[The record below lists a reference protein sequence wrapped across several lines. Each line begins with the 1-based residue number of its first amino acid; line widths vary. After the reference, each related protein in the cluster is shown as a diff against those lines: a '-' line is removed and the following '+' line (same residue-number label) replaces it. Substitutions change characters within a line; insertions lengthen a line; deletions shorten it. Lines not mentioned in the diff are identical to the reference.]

1 MTQDFRVPVRKGF
14 AIPMILLVIVVLTV
28 GVAAGFTMMTG
39 ERRSVADSKA
49 AVTAFSL
56 AQQGL
61 ETFMAKRDS
70 LGFTSKPPGL
80 KDSARITF
88 SNGYADV
95 ISNRIVTPTSL
106 VGGYY
111 AIRSTG
117 VLTSGTMTGTPDA
130 VRTVVQIAKWQPSQ
144 IQILGAVTSLTG
156 FYKAGTAG
164 DINGADACGDSA
176 TRTGTNVDSTYG
188 YGYNGQGIQSAR
200 GNPAI
205 DTIPPDSIH
214 IDWANILNANVIAPT
229 ITIPPGSM
237 PTPTQ
242 WADTMYWPTI
252 LVKNGYNNTFTLG
265 AQGRGTIIVQGNLTI
280 GASDSWRG
288 IILAGG
294 QLISGG
300 NSDFNG
306 AITSGLNTK
315 IPGVTVLTPS
325 FQANGTKSYYYNS
338 CAVAKAMSAMGAT
351 VRLSNAWMDNWT
363 KY

>member
-1 MTQDFRVPVRKGF
+1 MTPRLTLNSRQGF
-14 AIPMILLVIVVLTV
+14 AIPLILLVIVVLTV

-49 AVTAFSL
+49 AVNAFSL

-70 LGFTSKPPGL
+70 LGLTAKPPGL
-80 KDSARITF
+80 KDSVRISLTG
-88 SNGYADV
+88 GYADV
-95 ISNRIVTPTSL
+95 ISNRLITPTNL

-111 AIRSTG
+111 SIRSTG

-188 YGYNGQGIQSAR
+188 YGYNGQGINSAR
-200 GNPAI
+200 GNPPI

-214 IDWANILNANVIAPT
+214 IDWANILNASVIAPT

-237 PTPTQ
+237 PTAAQ
-242 WADTMYWPTI
+242 WADTLFWPTI
-252 LVKNGYNNTFTLG
+252 LVKNGYNNTFSLG
-265 AQGRGTIIVQGNLTI
+265 ANGRGTLIVQGNLTI

-294 QLISGG
+294 QVNSGG
-300 NSDFNG
+300 NSDFDG
-306 AITSGLNTK
+306 AITSGLNKK

-325 FQANGTKSYYYNS
+325 FLANGNKSYYYNS
-338 CAVAKAMSAMGAT
+338 CTVAKAMSAMGAA
-351 VRLSNAWMDNWT
+351 VRISNAWMDNWT

>member
-1 MTQDFRVPVRKGF
+1 MKQDLQVPAKKGF

-28 GVAAGFTMMTG
+28 SVAAGFTMLTG
-39 ERRSVADSKA
+39 DRQSVSDSKA
-49 AVTAFSL
+49 AVTAFTI

-61 ETFMAKRDS
+61 EIFMAKRDS
-70 LGFTSKPPGL
+70 LGLTAKPPGL
-80 KDSARITF
+80 KDSVRIAL
-88 SNGYADV
+88 SDGYADV
-95 ISNRIVTPTSL
+95 ISNRLITPTNL

-111 AIRSTG
+111 SIRSTG
-117 VLTSGTMTGTPDA
+117 VMTSGTMTGTPDA
-130 VRTVVQIAKWQPSQ
+130 TRTVIQIAKWQPAQ

-164 DINGADACGDSA
+164 DINGADACGDST

-200 GNPAI
+200 GNPPI

-214 IDWANILNANVIAPT
+214 IDWANILNSSVIAPT

-237 PTPTQ
+237 PTAAQ
-242 WADTMYWPTI
+242 WADTLFWPTI

-265 AQGRGTIIVQGNLTI
+265 ANGRGTLIVQGNLTI

-288 IILAGG
+288 IMLVGG
-294 QLISGG
+294 QLTSGG
-300 NSDFNG
+300 NSDFDG
-306 AITSGLNTK
+306 AITSGLNKK
-315 IPGVTVLTPS
+315 IPGVSVLTPS
-325 FQANGTKSYYYNS
+325 FLANGTKSYYYNS
-338 CAVAKAMSAMGAT
+338 CTVAKAMSAMGAA
-351 VRLSNAWMDNWT
+351 VRLSNAWMDNWA